1 MLINV
6 RSDFYS
12 GNLLVVPVC
21 KNSVCRYF
29 VAALCIG
36 VMFCMAQT
44 VVAEPEP
51 AQVAGAYTGRLRA
64 EGVATIG
71 AGGRNAA
78 RQAALSDAL
87 RKVAAEAG
95 THAMADKLPG
105 AVNAPQQNPDAQPAQ
120 QGNRYSIVREW
131 ESKGIFHISVSAE
144 VVKGK
149 FDAES
154 ATLVRVLNPKKKI
167 AIIQFDVANTLHVDD
182 INNIYDG
189 LPVALAS
196 RLDASGD
203 FLSSYTN
210 RAIPIEADAQ
220 QREAIIQIAGETGA
234 QIFISGR
241 VVNAGISQKTRHIEV
256 ELSAYDGFTGTRLL
270 SRRLDEQAEGA
281 VMVGN
286 NKPFGSSVF
295 FETEFGKA
303 ISRLIDSA
311 VKELQDISENMPF
324 SAHIIRVEGK
334 SVVLDA
340 GSDSLLEPGDKLV
353 AYANDARS
361 PIAGANGSLLG
372 TVDRAADTVTL
383 IQVKPQF
390 SIGELSEDA
399 AKLGIRAGNVARLNF
414 ADQRDL
420 AARQIAAQQL
430 ARAQQE
436 AKAEADRVKAEQA
449 AQAETAR
456 IAAEQ
461 AAQAEAARI
470 KEEKTA
476 KAQAAAKAKAAAK
489 AAKLKTQQKPK
500 TVRASAAQQA
510 RARALSARIEAARR
524 AKAQSAAKA
533 KVAKLKDAQE
543 AKAAQVKTG
552 QKDQIQRGVQTAA
565 ETKAQHPVKA
575 GAIKDPPRQGAQTA
589 PGAEAAHV
597 EAKPATH

>member
-6 RSDFYS
+6 RSDFCF
-12 GNLLVVPVC
+12 GNLLVVSAD
-21 KNSVCRYF
+21 KNSVCRYLI
-29 VAALCIG
+29 AALCIG
-36 VMFCMAQT
+36 VMFCMTQT
-44 VVAEPEP
+44 VIAEPES
-51 AQVAGAYTGRLRA
+51 AQITGAFTGRLRS
-64 EGVATIG
+64 EGVAAIG

-105 AVNAPQQNPDAQPAQ
+105 AVNVPQQNPDAQPAQ
-120 QGNRYSIVREW
+120 QGSRYSIVREW

-149 FDAES
+149 FDVES

-167 AIIQFDVANTLHVDD
+167 VIIQFDVANTLHVDD

-210 RAIPIEADAQ
+210 RAIPIEANAQ

-256 ELSAYDGFTGTRLL
+256 ELSVYDGFTGTRLL
-270 SRRLDEQAEGA
+270 SRRLDEQAEGV

-286 NKPFGSSVF
+286 NKPFGSSAF

-311 VKELQDISENMPF
+311 VKELQETSENVPF

-334 SVVLDA
+334 GVVLDA
-340 GSDSLLEPGDKLV
+340 GSDSLLESGDILV

-361 PIAGANGSLLG
+361 PITGPNGSVLG
-372 TVDRAADTVTL
+372 TADRAADTITL
-383 IQVKPQF
+383 TQVKPQF

-399 AKLGIRAGNVARLNF
+399 AKLGVRVGNIARLNF

-420 AARQIAAQQL
+420 AARQIAAQQF
-430 ARAQQE
+430 AKAQQE
-436 AKAEADRVKAEQA
+436 AKVEADRVKAEQA
-449 AQAETAR
+449 AQAEAAR

-476 KAQAAAKAKAAAK
+476 KAQAAAKAKAA
-489 AAKLKTQQKPK
+489 KLKTQQK
-500 TVRASAAQQA
+500 TTRASAAQQA
-510 RARALSARIEAARR
+510 RARALSARIEAARK
-524 AKAQSAAKA
+524 AKAQSASKA
-533 KVAKLKDAQE
+533 IAAKLKDAQK
-543 AKAAQVKTG
+543 AKAAQVKIG
-552 QKDQIQRGVQTAA
+552 QKDQIQRDMQTAD
-565 ETKAQHPVKA
+565 ETKVQHPVKA
-575 GAIKDPPRQGAQTA
+575 GAVKEKAQQGAQTA
-589 PGAEAAHV
+589 PEAEAAHV
-597 EAKPATH
+597 EAKPPVTH